1 MTVAVHLDSQTFL
14 GHNQETYQELR
25 LALQLNLRRQL
36 LIAVC
41 DNGALQAQLAEQ
53 LEAHFSPY
61 PETVPLAD
69 TVRSRLSPIVTLRL
83 DAQHPDLVRE
93 VLVWLKQQRL
103 LQASSPIIP
112 VFQIV
117 GVDQLTRQS
126 PTLQNRFLASLIRVD
141 ALLTQLDCRLLVWV
155 PRPWLTKIR
164 QSVPTFWRSRSG
176 LFEFAG
182 EPMSPDPFPS
192 RAPTAPGP
200 ATGPA
205 TVSAPPEADECDDL
219 ADSDDPVDQPNLWTV
234 LRQDLATLEPDTS
247 GKSTAATSATAEPD
261 PAGTELQGAT
271 STSSLGAVP
280 PNQTASTVPVTF
292 AATDHEAFSAM
303 VMPPLGTVPQDV
315 LEELR
320 QAEAEAAAAT
330 QPPHPP
336 AAATGANTSVLPPL
350 PSELAASDDIN
361 RLWQYI
367 HTLIRQQAGPLTI
380 ARAYLALGQM
390 SRNVIDQTP
399 ASPALLDFTVTAYE
413 RASTGLLAG
422 ETDWCDTLNDLAS
435 LYWLRS
441 QQETGSAAVPWLHR
455 SIDTYQTALDNCQH
469 TAPADTLGRLYS
481 NLATVYGLLANHDD
495 PLPWLEKSLHAY
507 DQALACDPGAR
518 SPQDYGN
525 LQNGLGTVHWEL
537 AKYQNPQHHLASAI
551 KAYEAALDQ
560 QSPQADPQTY
570 AMIQNNLGIAY
581 WSLAQHERPVLLLE
595 RAIAAYTAALSYRTM
610 ATTPTGCASTHN
622 NLGTAWF
629 DLAEHVPNRLQAL
642 QHAAR
647 AYETALKA
655 ADNALRSS
663 NPQPLGFDLWATF
676 HSFGVVHAYIAQAL
690 PEGELPQRQSH
701 LQVSLQHCLLAYEG
715 WRDSPEQ
722 LDTLVTALVYTVHL
736 HFEIVGI
743 AGQQAALSQVPGE
756 LLPQVL
762 RRL

>member
-205 TVSAPPEADECDDL
+205 TVSAPPEAGECDDL

-551 KAYEAALDQ
+551 KAYEAALAQ

-581 WSLAQHERPVLLLE
+581 WSLAQHERPILLLE

>member
-69 TVRSRLSPIVTLRL
+69 TVRSRLSPVVTLRL

-93 VLVWLKQQRL
+93 VLVWLKRQRL
-103 LQASSPIIP
+103 LQASNPIIP

-182 EPMSPDPFPS
+182 DPISPAPAPD
-192 RAPTAPGP
+192 RAPDHASMAPGP
-200 ATGPA
+200 AA
-205 TVSAPPEADECDDL
+205 VSAPPEPADHADP
-219 ADSDDPVDQPNLWTV
+219 ADSVDPVDRPDLWTV

-247 GKSTAATSATAEPD
+247 GESTAATSSTAEPD
-261 PAGTELQGAT
+261 PAGTELQGVT
-271 STSSLGAVP
+271 STSPLAAVP

-303 VMPPLGTVPQDV
+303 VMPPLGTVPQEV
-315 LEELR
+315 LEELH
-320 QAEAEAAAAT
+320 QAEAEAAKAI
-330 QPPHPP
+330 QPPDP
-336 AAATGANTSVLPPL
+336 ADARTGADATVLPSL
-350 PSELAASDDIN
+350 PSELVDSEDIN

-380 ARAYLALGQM
+380 ARAYLALGQI
-390 SRNVIDQTP
+390 SRNVVDHTP
-399 ASPALLDFTVTAYE
+399 ASPALLDFTVAAYE
-413 RASTGLLAG
+413 RASAGLLVG

-441 QQETGSAAVPWLHR
+441 QQKTGAAAVAWLHR

-469 TAPADTLGRLYS
+469 SAPADTLGRLYS
-481 NLATVYGLLANHDD
+481 NLATVYGLLANDDD
-495 PLPWLEKSLHAY
+495 PLPWLEKSRHAY
-507 DQALACDPGAR
+507 NQALDCDPVVR
-518 SPQDYGN
+518 SPQDHGN

-537 AKYQNPQHHLASAI
+537 AKYQSPQHHLTSAI
-551 KAYEAALDQ
+551 KAYEAALAQ

-570 AMIQNNLGIAY
+570 AMIQNNLGIAC
-581 WSLAQHERPVLLLE
+581 WSLAQHERPAWLLE

-610 ATTPTGCASTHN
+610 ATTPTGCAATHN

-655 ADNALRSS
+655 ADKALQSA

-676 HSFGVVHAYIAQAL
+676 HSVGVVHAYMAQAL
-690 PEGELPQRQSH
+690 PDSELPQRQSH
-701 LQVSLQHCLLAYEG
+701 LQVSLQNCLLAYEG

-736 HFEIVGI
+736 HFEIIGI

>member
-192 RAPTAPGP
+192 RAPTAP
-200 ATGPA
+200 GPA

-551 KAYEAALDQ
+551 KAYEAALAQ

-581 WSLAQHERPVLLLE
+581 WSLAQHERPILLLE